1 MKIEKWSQKLTCIN
15 AKHAFIH
22 KLTTICN
29 FQTVFFSS
37 AQLSQTHKHRRV
49 VYHWQLRIHLCCLK
63 IALMKV
69 SQWIG
74 CDTIFLTSD
83 SACGGSIFQVSETG
97 EEICVLLD
105 KFVCERCINIFG
117 PLSQRER
124 LSFKCSQAKIV
135 FIFNLSVHYWTDSI
149 CHFCFCKIV
158 C

>member
-1 MKIEKWSQKLTCIN
+1 MLPQ
-15 AKHAFIH
+15 
-22 KLTTICN
+22 
-29 FQTVFFSS
+29 
-37 AQLSQTHKHRRV
+37 
-49 VYHWQLRIHLCCLK
+49 K
-63 IALMKV
+63 IASMKV

-124 LSFKCSQAKIV
+124 LSFKCSQTKIV
-135 FIFNLSVHYWTDSI
+135 FIFNLSVHFIEQTQFVIFVFVKLSVNSI
-149 CHFCFCKIV
+149 A
-158 C
+158 